1 MKKLPALL
9 TTFVAANSIF
19 AADLSWNGTFNDSK
33 EYNSNIV
40 RIDKDGVWSPNQKP
54 TAADNID
61 ISYDYNSSSGQ
72 KFASVI
78 TGETSITANNM
89 TYNLEN
95 VVFSDQS
102 QWNNFNSL
110 LLLGSNASL
119 DLSGNLEINIQ
130 KSSSFSGGYIWTRIN
145 SYGNS
150 AISVGGDLIVN
161 SDVENNFRFSQEGI
175 QSGQVSGFDVYIGG
189 NLVNKGNT
197 NFIFS
202 NYYSTVDGVVQS
214 GTGML
219 NLAATP
225 IDVTG
230 NAPVDSVKMT
240 FGGIEG
246 TGSILITKQYKSDLT
261 SSREAYNA
269 APVYLTFTNSGTSA
283 FKGALLTTDNNT
295 GKLNIRMAGTENSR
309 QILRITSSSTTS
321 FDEAQSYSI
330 KNVSNDGI
338 GKVTVGSGRIDIGMF
353 NGKSAGDISL
363 NGGKL
368 SAIGLDSE
376 VGTLAANSLVWG
388 AGTLVVDFSENGA
401 DLLQLAGALSILES
415 ATLEISASAAD
426 LLDWGISEGSKYT
439 IITFDPNSGISQDD
453 INSIKISAQSGID
466 AELVAILDESNN
478 ISGIGLQFV
487 QVPEPSTFAAIFA
500 LVAAFAAFRSR
511 KR

>member
-9 TTFVAANSIF
+9 TTLVAANSIF

-33 EYNSNIV
+33 EYNPNVV
-40 RIDKDGVWSPNQKP
+40 RIDKDGVWSPDQKP

-61 ISYDYNSSSGQ
+61 ISYDYNSPSGQ
-72 KFASVI
+72 NFSSVI

-89 TYNLEN
+89 TYNLKN
-95 VVFSDQS
+95 VVFSDKS
-102 QWNNFNSL
+102 QWDNFNAL
-110 LLLGSNASL
+110 LLLGSFANL
-119 DLSGNLEINIQ
+119 NLSGNLEINLQ
-130 KSSSFSGGYIWTRIN
+130 KSPSESGYIWTRIDA
-145 SYGNS
+145 YGNS
-150 AISVGGDLIVN
+150 TVNVGGDFIVNSDITNYFRFAQEGIQGGESFGLNVQIGGDLI
-161 SDVENNFRFSQEGI
+161 
-175 QSGQVSGFDVYIGG
+175 
-189 NLVNKGNT
+189 NKNNT
-197 NFIFS
+197 NFVFS
-202 NYYSTVDGVVQS
+202 NYSSTVKGVVRLGS
-214 GTGML
+214 GII
-219 NLAATP
+219 NLAANVVDIWDP
-225 IDVTG
+225 KCI
-230 NAPVDSVKMT
+230 DSVNLS
-240 FGGIEG
+240 FGGLEG
-246 TGSILITKQYKSDLT
+246 DSSIFITKKFSEDIT
-261 SSREAYNA
+261 TNKETYNA

-295 GKLNIRMAGTENSR
+295 GKLNIRMAGAENSR

-321 FDEAQSYSI
+321 FYEAQSYST

-338 GKVTVGSGRIDIGMF
+338 GKVTVDSGRIDIGMF

-388 AGTLVVDFSENGA
+388 AGALVVDFSENGA

-426 LLDWGISEGSKYT
+426 LLGWGISEGSKYT

>member
-1 MKKLPALL
+1 MKNLPALITAL
-9 TTFVAANSIF
+9 VVANSIF
-19 AADLSWNGTFNDSK
+19 ATDISWNGTFNDSK

-78 TGETSITANNM
+78 TGGTSITANNM
-89 TYNLEN
+89 TYNMKN
-95 VVFSDQS
+95 VVFSDKS
-102 QWNNFNSL
+102 QWDNFNAL
-110 LLLGSNASL
+110 LLLGSFANL
-119 DLSGNLEINIQ
+119 NLSGNLEINLQ
-130 KSSSFSGGYIWTRIN
+130 KSPSESGYIWTRIDA
-145 SYGNS
+145 YGNS
-150 AISVGGDLIVN
+150 TVNVGGDFIVNSDITNYFRFAQEGIQGGETFGLNVQIGGDLI
-161 SDVENNFRFSQEGI
+161 
-175 QSGQVSGFDVYIGG
+175 
-189 NLVNKGNT
+189 NKNNT
-197 NFIFS
+197 NFVFS
-202 NYYSTVDGVVQS
+202 NYSSTVKGVVRLGS
-214 GTGML
+214 GII
-219 NLAATP
+219 NLASNV
-225 IDVTG
+225 IDIWD
-230 NAPVDSVKMT
+230 AKCIDSVNLS
-240 FGGIEG
+240 FGGMEG
-246 TGSILITKQYKSDLT
+246 NSSIFITKKFTQDLT
-261 SSREAYNA
+261 PNKETYNA
-269 APVYLTFTNSGTSA
+269 APVYLTFTNSGTST

-321 FDEAQSYSI
+321 FYEAQSYST

-338 GKVTVGSGRIDIGMF
+338 GTVTVDSGRIDIGMF

-426 LLDWGISEGSKYT
+426 LLGWGISEGSKYT
-439 IITFDPNSGISQDD
+439 ILTFDPNSGISQDD

-466 AELVAILDESNN
+466 AELIAILDESNN

-500 LVAAFAAFRSR
+500 LIATFAASRSR

>member
-1 MKKLPALL
+1 MKNLPALITAL
-9 TTFVAANSIF
+9 VVANSIF
-19 AADLSWNGTFNDSK
+19 ATDISWNGTFNDSK

-40 RIDKDGVWSPNQKP
+40 RIDKSGVWSPDQKP

-61 ISYDYNSSSGQ
+61 ISYDYNSPSGQ

-78 TGETSITANNM
+78 TGGTSITANNM
-89 TYNLEN
+89 TYNMKN
-95 VVFSDQS
+95 VVFSDKS
-102 QWNNFNSL
+102 QWDNFNAL
-110 LLLGSNASL
+110 LLLGSFANL
-119 DLSGNLEINIQ
+119 NLSGNLEINLQ
-130 KSSSFSGGYIWTRIN
+130 KSPSATGYIWTRIDA
-145 SYGNS
+145 YGNS
-150 AISVGGDLIVN
+150 TVNVGGDFIVNSDITNYFRFAQEGIQKNEAFGLNVQIGGDLI
-161 SDVENNFRFSQEGI
+161 
-175 QSGQVSGFDVYIGG
+175 
-189 NLVNKGNT
+189 NKNNT
-197 NFIFS
+197 NFVFS
-202 NYYSTVDGVVQS
+202 NYSSTVKGVVRLGS
-214 GTGML
+214 GII
-219 NLAATP
+219 NLASNV
-225 IDVTG
+225 IDIWD
-230 NAPVDSVKMT
+230 PKCIDSVNLS
-240 FGGIEG
+240 FGGMEG
-246 TGSILITKQYKSDLT
+246 NSSIFITKKFTQDLT
-261 SSREAYNA
+261 PNKETYNA
-269 APVYLTFTNSGTSA
+269 APVYLTFTNSGTST

-321 FDEAQSYSI
+321 FYEAQSYST

-338 GKVTVGSGRIDIGMF
+338 GKVTVDSGRIDIGMF

-426 LLDWGISEGSKYT
+426 LLGWGISEGSKYT
-439 IITFDPNSGISQDD
+439 ILTFDPNSGISQDD

-466 AELVAILDESNN
+466 AELIAILDESNN

-500 LVAAFAAFRSR
+500 LIAAFAAFRSR

>member
-9 TTFVAANSIF
+9 TTLVAANSIF
-19 AADLSWNGTFNDSK
+19 AADLSWNGKFNDSK
-33 EYNSNIV
+33 EYNPNVV
-40 RIDKDGVWSPNQKP
+40 RIDKDGVWSSNQKP
-54 TAADNID
+54 TAADNIG
-61 ISYDYNSSSGQ
+61 ISYDYDSPSGQ

-78 TGETSITANNM
+78 TGGTSITANNM
-89 TYNLEN
+89 TYNMKN
-95 VVFSDQS
+95 VVFSDQN
-102 QWNNFNSL
+102 QWNNFNAL
-110 LLLGSNASL
+110 LLLGSFANL
-119 DLSGNLEINIQ
+119 NLSGNLEINLQ
-130 KSSSFSGGYIWTRIN
+130 KSPSATGYIWTRIDA
-145 SYGNS
+145 YGNS
-150 AISVGGDLIVN
+150 TVNVGGDFIVNSDITNYFRFAQEGIQENEAFGLNVQIGGDLI
-161 SDVENNFRFSQEGI
+161 
-175 QSGQVSGFDVYIGG
+175 
-189 NLVNKGNT
+189 NKNNT
-197 NFIFS
+197 NFVFS
-202 NYYSTVDGVVQS
+202 NYSSTVKGVVRLGS
-214 GTGML
+214 GII
-219 NLAATP
+219 NLAANVVDIWDP
-225 IDVTG
+225 KCI
-230 NAPVDSVKMT
+230 DSVNLS
-240 FGGIEG
+240 FGGLEG
-246 TGSILITKQYKSDLT
+246 DSSIFITKKFSEDIT
-261 SSREAYNA
+261 TNKETYNA

-295 GKLNIRMAGTENSR
+295 GKLNIRMAGAENSR

-321 FDEAQSYSI
+321 FYEAQSYST

-338 GKVTVGSGRIDIGMF
+338 GKVTVDSGRIDIGMF

-426 LLDWGISEGSKYT
+426 LLGWGISEGSKYT

-466 AELVAILDESNN
+466 AELVAILDGSNN

>member
-19 AADLSWNGTFNDSK
+19 ATDISWNGTFNDSK

-61 ISYDYNSSSGQ
+61 ISYDYNSPSGQ

-78 TGETSITANNM
+78 TGGTSITANNM
-89 TYNLEN
+89 TYNMKN
-95 VVFSDQS
+95 VVFSDKS
-102 QWNNFNSL
+102 QWDNFNAL
-110 LLLGSNASL
+110 LLLGSFANL
-119 DLSGNLEINIQ
+119 NLSGNLEINLQ
-130 KSSSFSGGYIWTRIN
+130 KSPSESGYIWTRIDA
-145 SYGNS
+145 YGNS
-150 AISVGGDLIVN
+150 TVNVGGDFIVNSDITNYFRFAQEGIQGGETFGLNVQIGGDLI
-161 SDVENNFRFSQEGI
+161 
-175 QSGQVSGFDVYIGG
+175 
-189 NLVNKGNT
+189 NKNNT
-197 NFIFS
+197 NFVFS
-202 NYYSTVDGVVQS
+202 NYSSTVKGVVRLGS
-214 GTGML
+214 GII
-219 NLAATP
+219 NLASNV
-225 IDVTG
+225 IDIWD
-230 NAPVDSVKMT
+230 AKCIDSVNLS
-240 FGGIEG
+240 FGGMEG
-246 TGSILITKQYKSDLT
+246 NSSIFITKKFTQDLT
-261 SSREAYNA
+261 PNKETYNA
-269 APVYLTFTNSGTSA
+269 APVYLTFTNSGTST

-295 GKLNIRMAGTENSR
+295 GKLNIRMAGAENSR
-309 QILRITSSSTTS
+309 QILRITSSDTTS
-321 FDEAQSYSI
+321 FYEAQSYST

-338 GKVTVGSGRIDIGMF
+338 AKVTVDSGRIDIGMF

-376 VGTLAANSLVWG
+376 VGTLVANSLVWG
-388 AGTLVVDFSENGA
+388 AGALVVDFSENGA

-426 LLDWGISEGSKYT
+426 LLGWGISEGSKYT

-466 AELVAILDESNN
+466 AELVAILDGSNN

-500 LVAAFAAFRSR
+500 LVAAFAAFKSR

>member
-9 TTFVAANSIF
+9 TTLVAANSIF
-19 AADLSWNGTFNDSK
+19 ATDISWNGTFNDSK

-72 KFASVI
+72 NFASVI
-78 TGETSITANNM
+78 TGGTSITANNM
-89 TYNLEN
+89 TYNMKN
-95 VVFSDQS
+95 VVFSDKS
-102 QWNNFNSL
+102 QWDNFNAL
-110 LLLGSNASL
+110 LLLGSFANL
-119 DLSGNLEINIQ
+119 NLSGNLEINLQ
-130 KSSSFSGGYIWTRIN
+130 KSPSESGYIWTRIDA
-145 SYGNS
+145 YGNS
-150 AISVGGDLIVN
+150 TVNVGGDFIVNSDITNYFRFAQEGIQENEAFGLNVQIGGDLI
-161 SDVENNFRFSQEGI
+161 
-175 QSGQVSGFDVYIGG
+175 
-189 NLVNKGNT
+189 NKNNT
-197 NFIFS
+197 NFVFS
-202 NYYSTVDGVVQS
+202 NYSSTVKGVVRLGS
-214 GTGML
+214 GII
-219 NLAATP
+219 NLAANVVDIWDP
-225 IDVTG
+225 KCI
-230 NAPVDSVKMT
+230 DSVNLS
-240 FGGIEG
+240 FGGLEG
-246 TGSILITKQYKSDLT
+246 DSSIFITKKFSEDIT
-261 SSREAYNA
+261 TNKETYNA
-269 APVYLTFTNSGTSA
+269 APVYLTFTNSGTST

-295 GKLNIRMAGTENSR
+295 GKLNIRMAGAENSR

-321 FDEAQSYSI
+321 FDEAQSYST
-330 KNVSNDGI
+330 KDVSNDGI
-338 GKVTVGSGRIDIGMF
+338 GKVTVDSGRIDIGMF

-426 LLDWGISEGSKYT
+426 LLGWGISEGSKYT

-466 AELVAILDESNN
+466 AELIAILDESNN

-500 LVAAFAAFRSR
+500 LVAAFAAFWSR

>member
-9 TTFVAANSIF
+9 TTLVAANSIF
-19 AADLSWNGTFNDSK
+19 ATDISWNGTFNDSK

-72 KFASVI
+72 NFSSVI
-78 TGETSITANNM
+78 TGENSVTANNM
-89 TYNLEN
+89 TYNIKN
-95 VVFSDQS
+95 VIYSDDN
-102 QWNNFNSL
+102 QWDNFNSL
-110 LLLGSNASL
+110 LLLGSNARL

-175 QSGQVSGFDVYIGG
+175 QSGQVSGFDVYIAG

-214 GTGML
+214 GTGIL

-230 NAPVDSVKMT
+230 SAPVDSVKMT

-261 SSREAYNA
+261 SSREAYNV
-269 APVYLTFTNSGTSA
+269 APVDLTFTNSGTST

-321 FDEAQSYSI
+321 FYEAQSYST

-338 GKVTVGSGRIDIGMF
+338 GKVTVDSGRIDIGMF

-426 LLDWGISEGSKYT
+426 LLGWGISEGSKYT
-439 IITFDPNSGISQDD
+439 ILTFDPNSGISQDD

-466 AELVAILDESNN
+466 AELIAILDESNN

-500 LVAAFAAFRSR
+500 LIAAFAAFRSR

>member
-9 TTFVAANSIF
+9 TTLVAANSIF

-33 EYNSNIV
+33 EYNPNVV
-40 RIDKDGVWSPNQKP
+40 RIDKDGVWSPDQKP

-61 ISYDYNSSSGQ
+61 ISYDYNSPSGQ
-72 KFASVI
+72 NFSSVI

-89 TYNLEN
+89 TYNLKN
-95 VVFSDQS
+95 VVFSDKS
-102 QWNNFNSL
+102 QWDNFNAL
-110 LLLGSNASL
+110 LLLGSFANL
-119 DLSGNLEINIQ
+119 NLSGNLEINLQ
-130 KSSSFSGGYIWTRIN
+130 KSPSESGYIWTRIDA
-145 SYGNS
+145 YGNS
-150 AISVGGDLIVN
+150 TVNVGGDFIVNSDITNYFRFAQEGIQGGESFGLNVQIGGDLI
-161 SDVENNFRFSQEGI
+161 
-175 QSGQVSGFDVYIGG
+175 
-189 NLVNKGNT
+189 NKNNT
-197 NFIFS
+197 NFVFS
-202 NYYSTVDGVVQS
+202 NYSSTVKGVVRLGS
-214 GTGML
+214 GII
-219 NLAATP
+219 NLAANVVDIWDP
-225 IDVTG
+225 KCI
-230 NAPVDSVKMT
+230 DSVNLS
-240 FGGIEG
+240 FGGLEG
-246 TGSILITKQYKSDLT
+246 DSSIFITKKFSEDIT
-261 SSREAYNA
+261 TNKETYNA

-295 GKLNIRMAGTENSR
+295 GKLNIRMAGAENSR

-321 FDEAQSYSI
+321 FYEAQSYST

-338 GKVTVGSGRIDIGMF
+338 GKVTVDSGRIDIGMF

-388 AGTLVVDFSENGA
+388 AGALVVDFSENGA

-426 LLDWGISEGSKYT
+426 LLGWGISEGSKYT

-466 AELVAILDESNN
+466 AELVAILDGSNN

>member
-19 AADLSWNGTFNDSK
+19 ATDFSWNGKFNDSK
-33 EYNSNIV
+33 EYNPNVV

-61 ISYDYNSSSGQ
+61 ISYDYNSSSAQ

-78 TGETSITANNM
+78 TGGTSITANNM
-89 TYNLEN
+89 TYNMKN
-95 VVFSDQS
+95 VVFSDKS
-102 QWNNFNSL
+102 QWDNFNAL
-110 LLLGSNASL
+110 LLLGSFANL
-119 DLSGNLEINIQ
+119 NLSGNLEINLQ
-130 KSSSFSGGYIWTRIN
+130 KSPSATGYIWTRIDA
-145 SYGNS
+145 YGNS
-150 AISVGGDLIVN
+150 TVNVGGDFIVNSDITNYFRFAQEGIQGNQAFGLNVQIGGDLI
-161 SDVENNFRFSQEGI
+161 
-175 QSGQVSGFDVYIGG
+175 
-189 NLVNKGNT
+189 NKNNT
-197 NFIFS
+197 NFVFS
-202 NYYSTVDGVVQS
+202 NYSSTVKGVVRLGS
-214 GTGML
+214 GII
-219 NLAATP
+219 NLAANVVDIWDP
-225 IDVTG
+225 KCI
-230 NAPVDSVKMT
+230 DSVNLS
-240 FGGIEG
+240 FGGLEG
-246 TGSILITKQYKSDLT
+246 DSSIFITKKFSEDIT
-261 SSREAYNA
+261 TNKETYNA

-295 GKLNIRMAGTENSR
+295 GKLNIRMAGEENSR

-321 FDEAQSYSI
+321 FYEAQSYST

-338 GKVTVGSGRIDIGMF
+338 AKVTVDSGRIDIGMF

-388 AGTLVVDFSENGA
+388 AGALVVDFSENGA

-426 LLDWGISEGSKYT
+426 LLGWGISEGSKYT

-466 AELVAILDESNN
+466 AELVAILDGSNN

>member
-9 TTFVAANSIF
+9 TTLVAANSIF
-19 AADLSWNGTFNDSK
+19 AADLSWNGKFNDSK
-33 EYNSNIV
+33 EYNPNVV

-61 ISYDYNSSSGQ
+61 ISYDYNSPSGQ

-78 TGETSITANNM
+78 TGGTSITANNM
-89 TYNLEN
+89 TYNMKN
-95 VVFSDQS
+95 VVFSDKS
-102 QWNNFNSL
+102 QWDNFNAL
-110 LLLGSNASL
+110 LLLGSFANL
-119 DLSGNLEINIQ
+119 NLSGNLEINLQ
-130 KSSSFSGGYIWTRIN
+130 KSPSESGYIWTRIDA
-145 SYGNS
+145 YGNS
-150 AISVGGDLIVN
+150 TVNVGGDFIVNSDITNYFRFAQEGIQEGETFGLNVQIGGDLI
-161 SDVENNFRFSQEGI
+161 
-175 QSGQVSGFDVYIGG
+175 
-189 NLVNKGNT
+189 NKNNT
-197 NFIFS
+197 NFVFS
-202 NYYSTVDGVVQS
+202 NYSSTVKGVVRLGS
-214 GTGML
+214 GII
-219 NLAATP
+219 NLASNV
-225 IDVTG
+225 IDIWD
-230 NAPVDSVKMT
+230 AKCIDSVNLS
-240 FGGIEG
+240 FGGMEG
-246 TGSILITKQYKSDLT
+246 NSSIFITKKFTQDLT
-261 SSREAYNA
+261 PNKETYNA
-269 APVYLTFTNSGTSA
+269 APVYLTFTNSGTST

-295 GKLNIRMAGTENSR
+295 GKLNIRMAGAENSR
-309 QILRITSSSTTS
+309 QILRITSSDTTS
-321 FDEAQSYSI
+321 FYEAQSYST

-338 GKVTVGSGRIDIGMF
+338 AKVTVDSGRIDIGMF

-388 AGTLVVDFSENGA
+388 AGALVVDFSENGA

-426 LLDWGISEGSKYT
+426 LLGWGISEGSKYT
-439 IITFDPNSGISQDD
+439 ILTFDPNSGISQDD

-466 AELVAILDESNN
+466 AELVAILDGSNN

-500 LVAAFAAFRSR
+500 LVAAFAAFKSR

>member
-19 AADLSWNGTFNDSK
+19 ATDISWNGTFNDSK

-61 ISYDYNSSSGQ
+61 ISYDYNSSSAQ

-89 TYNLEN
+89 TYNLKN
-95 VVFSDQS
+95 VVFSDKS
-102 QWNNFNSL
+102 QWDNFNAL
-110 LLLGSNASL
+110 LLLGSFANL
-119 DLSGNLEINIQ
+119 NLSGNLEINLQ
-130 KSSSFSGGYIWTRIN
+130 KSPSATGYIWTRIDA
-145 SYGNS
+145 YGNS
-150 AISVGGDLIVN
+150 TVNVGGDFIVNSDITNYFRFAQEGIQGNQAFGLNVQIGGDLI
-161 SDVENNFRFSQEGI
+161 
-175 QSGQVSGFDVYIGG
+175 
-189 NLVNKGNT
+189 NKNNT
-197 NFIFS
+197 NFVFS
-202 NYYSTVDGVVQS
+202 NYSSTVKGVVRLGS
-214 GTGML
+214 GII
-219 NLAATP
+219 NLAANVVDIWDP
-225 IDVTG
+225 KCI
-230 NAPVDSVKMT
+230 DSVNLS
-240 FGGIEG
+240 FGGLEG
-246 TGSILITKQYKSDLT
+246 DSSIFITKKFSEDIT
-261 SSREAYNA
+261 TNKETYNA

-295 GKLNIRMAGTENSR
+295 GKLNIRMAGEENSR

-321 FDEAQSYSI
+321 FYEAQSYST

-338 GKVTVGSGRIDIGMF
+338 AKVTVDSGRIDIGMF

-388 AGTLVVDFSENGA
+388 AGALVVDFSENGA
-401 DLLQLAGALSILES
+401 DLLQLAGTLSILES

-426 LLDWGISEGSKYT
+426 LLGWGISEGSKYT

-453 INSIKISAQSGID
+453 INLIKISAQSGID
-466 AELVAILDESNN
+466 AELVAILDGSNN

>member
-9 TTFVAANSIF
+9 TALAAANSIF
-19 AADLSWNGTFNDSK
+19 ATDISWNGTFNDSK

-40 RIDKDGVWSPNQKP
+40 RIDKTGVWSPDQTP

-61 ISYDYNSSSGQ
+61 ISYDYNSPSGQ
-72 KFASVI
+72 NFSSVI
-78 TGETSITANNM
+78 TGNTSITANNM
-89 TYNLEN
+89 TYNFKN
-95 VVFSDQS
+95 VVYSDQN
-102 QWNNFNSL
+102 QRNNFNSL
-110 LLLGSNASL
+110 LLLGSNARL

-130 KSSSFSGGYIWTRIN
+130 KSQSFSGYIWTRIN
-145 SYGNS
+145 SYANS
-150 AISVGGDLIVN
+150 AISIGGDLIVN

-175 QSGQVSGFDVYIGG
+175 YGDQVSGFDVYIGG

-230 NAPVDSVKMT
+230 TAPVGSVKMT

-246 TGSILITKQYKSDLT
+246 TGPILITKQFKTAHT
-261 SSREAYNA
+261 SSKEAYDA
-269 APVYLTFTNSGTSA
+269 APVDLTFTNSGTSA
-283 FKGALLTTDNNT
+283 FKGALLTTDNNA

-321 FDEAQSYSI
+321 FYEAQSYST

-338 GKVTVGSGRIDIGMF
+338 GKVTVESGRIDIGMF

-388 AGTLVVDFSENGA
+388 AGALVVDFSENGA

-426 LLDWGISEGSKYT
+426 LLGWGISEGSKYT
-439 IITFDPNSGISQDD
+439 ILTFDPNSGISQDD
-453 INSIKISAQSGID
+453 INSIKVSAQSGID
-466 AELVAILDESNN
+466 AELIAILDESNN

-500 LVAAFAAFRSR
+500 LIAAFAAFKSR

>member
-9 TTFVAANSIF
+9 TALVAANSIF
-19 AADLSWNGTFNDSK
+19 ATDISWNGKFNDSK

-40 RIDKDGVWSPNQKP
+40 RIDKAGVWSPDQTP

-61 ISYDYNSSSGQ
+61 ISYDYNSPPGQ
-72 KFASVI
+72 NFSSVI
-78 TGETSITANNM
+78 TGNTSITANNM
-89 TYNLEN
+89 TYNFKN
-95 VVFSDQS
+95 VVYSDQN

-110 LLLGSNASL
+110 LLLGSNARL

-130 KSSSFSGGYIWTRIN
+130 KSQSFSGYIWTRIN
-145 SYGNS
+145 SYANS
-150 AISVGGDLIVN
+150 AISIGGDLIVN

-175 QSGQVSGFDVYIGG
+175 YGDQVSGFDVYIGG

-230 NAPVDSVKMT
+230 TAPVDSVKMT
-240 FGGIEG
+240 FGGMEG
-246 TGSILITKQYKSDLT
+246 NSSIFITKKFTENLT
-261 SSREAYNA
+261 PNKETYNA
-269 APVYLTFTNSGTSA
+269 APVDLTFTNSGTSA
-283 FKGALLTTDNNT
+283 FKGALLTTDNNA

-309 QILRITSSSTTS
+309 QILRITSSTATS
-321 FDEAQSYSI
+321 FYEAQAYST

-338 GKVTVGSGRIDIGMF
+338 GKVTVESGRIDIGMF

-388 AGTLVVDFSENGA
+388 AGALVVDFSENGA

-426 LLDWGISEGSKYT
+426 LLGWGISEGSKYT
-439 IITFDPNSGISQDD
+439 ILTFDPNSGISQDD
-453 INSIKISAQSGID
+453 INSIKVSAQSDID
-466 AELVAILDESNN
+466 AKLIAILDESNN

-500 LVAAFAAFRSR
+500 LIAAFAAFKSR

>member
-1 MKKLPALL
+1 MKNLPALITAL
-9 TTFVAANSIF
+9 VVANSIF
-19 AADLSWNGTFNDSK
+19 ATDISWNGTFNDSK

-61 ISYDYNSSSGQ
+61 ISYDYNSPSGQ

-89 TYNLEN
+89 TYNLKN
-95 VVFSDQS
+95 VVFSDQN
-102 QWNNFNSL
+102 QWNNFNAL
-110 LLLGSNASL
+110 LLLGSFANL
-119 DLSGNLEINIQ
+119 NLSGNLEINLQ
-130 KSSSFSGGYIWTRIN
+130 KSPSATGYIWTRIDA
-145 SYGNS
+145 YGNS
-150 AISVGGDLIVN
+150 TVNVGGDFIVNSDITNYFRFAQEGIQKNEAFGLNVQIGGDLI
-161 SDVENNFRFSQEGI
+161 
-175 QSGQVSGFDVYIGG
+175 
-189 NLVNKGNT
+189 NKNNT
-197 NFIFS
+197 NFVFS
-202 NYYSTVDGVVQS
+202 NYSSTVKGVVRLGS
-214 GTGML
+214 GII
-219 NLAATP
+219 NLASNV
-225 IDVTG
+225 IDIWD
-230 NAPVDSVKMT
+230 PKCIDSVNLS
-240 FGGIEG
+240 FGGMEG
-246 TGSILITKQYKSDLT
+246 NSSIFITKKFTQDLT
-261 SSREAYNA
+261 PNKETYNA

-295 GKLNIRMAGTENSR
+295 GKLNIRMAGAENSR

-321 FDEAQSYSI
+321 FYEAQSYST

-338 GKVTVGSGRIDIGMF
+338 AKVTVDSGRIDIGMF

-426 LLDWGISEGSKYT
+426 LLGWGISEGSKYT

-466 AELVAILDESNN
+466 AELIAILDESNN

-500 LVAAFAAFRSR
+500 LIAAFAAFRSR

>member
-19 AADLSWNGTFNDSK
+19 ATDFSWNGEFNDSK

-40 RIDKDGVWSPNQKP
+40 RIDKDGVWSPDQTP

-72 KFASVI
+72 NFSSVI

-89 TYNLEN
+89 TYNMKN
-95 VVFSDQS
+95 VVFSDKR
-102 QWNNFNSL
+102 QWDNFNAL
-110 LLLGSNASL
+110 LLLGSFANL
-119 DLSGNLEINIQ
+119 NLSGNLEINLQ
-130 KSSSFSGGYIWTRIN
+130 KSPSATGYIWTRIDA
-145 SYGNS
+145 YGNS
-150 AISVGGDLIVN
+150 TVNVGGDFIVNSDITNYFRFAQEGIQGNQAFGLNVQIGGDLI
-161 SDVENNFRFSQEGI
+161 
-175 QSGQVSGFDVYIGG
+175 
-189 NLVNKGNT
+189 NKNNT
-197 NFIFS
+197 NFVFS
-202 NYYSTVDGVVQS
+202 NYSSTVKGVVRLGS
-214 GTGML
+214 GII
-219 NLAATP
+219 NLAANVVDIWDP
-225 IDVTG
+225 KCI
-230 NAPVDSVKMT
+230 DSVNLS
-240 FGGIEG
+240 FGGLEG
-246 TGSILITKQYKSDLT
+246 DSSIFITKKFSEDIT
-261 SSREAYNA
+261 TNKETYNA

-295 GKLNIRMAGTENSR
+295 GKLNIRMAGAENSR
-309 QILRITSSSTTS
+309 QILRITNSSTTS
-321 FDEAQSYSI
+321 FYEAQSSST

-338 GKVTVGSGRIDIGMF
+338 GKVTVDSGRIDIGMF
-353 NGKSAGDISL
+353 NDKSAGDIYL

-426 LLDWGISEGSKYT
+426 LLGWGISEGSKYT

-500 LVAAFAAFRSR
+500 LVAAFAAFMSR

>member
-19 AADLSWNGTFNDSK
+19 AADLSWNGKFNDAK

-40 RIDKDGVWSPNQKP
+40 RIDKPGVWSSNQKP

-61 ISYDYNSSSGQ
+61 IFYDYNSSSGQ
-72 KFASVI
+72 NFSSVI
-78 TGETSITANNM
+78 TGEPSITANNM
-89 TYNLEN
+89 TYNLKN

-110 LLLGSNASL
+110 LLLGSNARL

-130 KSSSFSGGYIWTRIN
+130 KSSSFPGGYIWTRIN

-295 GKLNIRMAGTENSR
+295 GKLNIRMAGAENSR

-321 FDEAQSYSI
+321 FNEAQSYST

-338 GKVTVGSGRIDIGMF
+338 GKVTVDSGRIDIGMF

-426 LLDWGISEGSKYT
+426 LLGWGISEGSKYT

-453 INSIKISAQSGID
+453 INLIKISAQSGID
-466 AELVAILDESNN
+466 AELVAILDGSNN

>member
-9 TTFVAANSIF
+9 TTLVAANSIF
-19 AADLSWNGTFNDSK
+19 ATDLSWNGKFNDSK

-40 RIDKDGVWSPNQKP
+40 RIDKPGVWSPDQTP

-72 KFASVI
+72 NFSSVI

-175 QSGQVSGFDVYIGG
+175 QSGQVSGFNVYIGG

-295 GKLNIRMAGTENSR
+295 GKLNIRMAGAENSR

-321 FDEAQSYSI
+321 FYEAQSYST

-338 GKVTVGSGRIDIGMF
+338 AKVTVDSGRIDIGMF
-353 NGKSAGDISL
+353 NDKSAGDISL

-426 LLDWGISEGSKYT
+426 LLGWGISEGSKYT

-466 AELVAILDESNN
+466 AELVAILDGSNN

>member
-9 TTFVAANSIF
+9 TTLVAANSIF
-19 AADLSWNGTFNDSK
+19 ATDISWNGTFNDSK

-40 RIDKDGVWSPNQKP
+40 RIDKSGVWSPDQTP

-61 ISYDYNSSSGQ
+61 ISYDYNSPSGQ

-78 TGETSITANNM
+78 TGGTSITANNM
-89 TYNLEN
+89 TYNMKN
-95 VVFSDQS
+95 VVFSDKS
-102 QWNNFNSL
+102 QWDNFNAL
-110 LLLGSNASL
+110 LLLGSFANL
-119 DLSGNLEINIQ
+119 NLSGNLEINLQ
-130 KSSSFSGGYIWTRIN
+130 KSPSATGYIWTRIDA
-145 SYGNS
+145 YGNS
-150 AISVGGDLIVN
+150 TVNVGGDFIVNSDITNYFRFAQEGIQKNEAFGLNVQIGGDLI
-161 SDVENNFRFSQEGI
+161 
-175 QSGQVSGFDVYIGG
+175 
-189 NLVNKGNT
+189 NKNNT
-197 NFIFS
+197 NFVFS
-202 NYYSTVDGVVQS
+202 NYSSTVKGVVRLGS
-214 GTGML
+214 GII
-219 NLAATP
+219 NLASNV
-225 IDVTG
+225 IDIWD
-230 NAPVDSVKMT
+230 PKCIDSVNLS
-240 FGGIEG
+240 FGGMEG
-246 TGSILITKQYKSDLT
+246 NSSIFITKKFTQDLT
-261 SSREAYNA
+261 PNKETYNA
-269 APVYLTFTNSGTSA
+269 APVYLTFTNSGTST

-321 FDEAQSYSI
+321 FYEAQSYST

-338 GKVTVGSGRIDIGMF
+338 GKVTVDSGRIDIGMF

-388 AGTLVVDFSENGA
+388 AGALVVDFSENGA

-426 LLDWGISEGSKYT
+426 LLGWGISEGSKYT
-439 IITFDPNSGISQDD
+439 ILTFDPNSGISQDD

-466 AELVAILDESNN
+466 AELIAILDESNN

-500 LVAAFAAFRSR
+500 LIAAFAAFRSR

>member
-9 TTFVAANSIF
+9 TTLVAANSIF
-19 AADLSWNGTFNDSK
+19 ATDISWNGTFNDSK

-40 RIDKDGVWSPNQKP
+40 RIDKPGVWSPDQTP

-61 ISYDYNSSSGQ
+61 ISYDYDSPSGQ

-78 TGETSITANNM
+78 TGGTSITANNM
-89 TYNLEN
+89 TYNMKN
-95 VVFSDQS
+95 VVFSDKS
-102 QWNNFNSL
+102 QWDNFNAL
-110 LLLGSNASL
+110 LLLGSFANL
-119 DLSGNLEINIQ
+119 NLSGNLEINLQ
-130 KSSSFSGGYIWTRIN
+130 KSPSESGYIWTRIDA
-145 SYGNS
+145 YGNS
-150 AISVGGDLIVN
+150 TVNVGGDFIVNSDITNYFRFAQEGIQEVETFGLNVQIGGDLI
-161 SDVENNFRFSQEGI
+161 
-175 QSGQVSGFDVYIGG
+175 
-189 NLVNKGNT
+189 NKNNT
-197 NFIFS
+197 NFVFS
-202 NYYSTVDGVVQS
+202 NYSSTVKGVVRLGS
-214 GTGML
+214 GII
-219 NLAATP
+219 NLASNV
-225 IDVTG
+225 IDIWD
-230 NAPVDSVKMT
+230 AKCIDSVNLS
-240 FGGIEG
+240 FGGMEG
-246 TGSILITKQYKSDLT
+246 NSSIFITKKFTQDLT
-261 SSREAYNA
+261 PNKETYNA

-295 GKLNIRMAGTENSR
+295 SKLNIRMAGTENSR

-321 FDEAQSYSI
+321 FYEAQSYST
-330 KNVSNDGI
+330 KDVSNDGI
-338 GKVTVGSGRIDIGMF
+338 GKVTVDSGRIDIGMF
-353 NGKSAGDISL
+353 NGKSAGNISL

-426 LLDWGISEGSKYT
+426 LLGWGISEGSKYT

-453 INSIKISAQSGID
+453 INLIKISAQSGID
-466 AELVAILDESNN
+466 AELVAILDGSNN

-500 LVAAFAAFRSR
+500 LVAAFAAFKSK

>member
-19 AADLSWNGTFNDSK
+19 ATDISWNGTFNDSK

-61 ISYDYNSSSGQ
+61 ISYDYNSSSAQ

-110 LLLGSNASL
+110 LLLGSNARL

-202 NYYSTVDGVVQS
+202 NYYSTVAGVVQS

-246 TGSILITKQYKSDLT
+246 TGSILITKQYKSELT

-295 GKLNIRMAGTENSR
+295 GKLNIRMEGAENSR

-321 FDEAQSYSI
+321 FYEAQSYST

-338 GKVTVGSGRIDIGMF
+338 GKVTVDSGRIDIGMF

-426 LLDWGISEGSKYT
+426 LLGWGISEGSKYT

-466 AELVAILDESNN
+466 AELVAILDGSNN

>member
-1 MKKLPALL
+1 MKNLPALL
-9 TTFVAANSIF
+9 TTLVAANSIF

-61 ISYDYNSSSGQ
+61 ISYDYNSPSGQ

-78 TGETSITANNM
+78 TGGTSITANNM
-89 TYNLEN
+89 TYNMKN
-95 VVFSDQS
+95 VVFSDKS
-102 QWNNFNSL
+102 QWDNFNAL
-110 LLLGSNASL
+110 LLLGSFANL
-119 DLSGNLEINIQ
+119 NLSGNLEINLQ
-130 KSSSFSGGYIWTRIN
+130 KSPSESGYIWTRIDA
-145 SYGNS
+145 YGNS
-150 AISVGGDLIVN
+150 TVNVGGDFIVNSDITNYFRFAQEGIQKNEAFGLNVQIGGDLI
-161 SDVENNFRFSQEGI
+161 
-175 QSGQVSGFDVYIGG
+175 
-189 NLVNKGNT
+189 NKNNT
-197 NFIFS
+197 NFVFS
-202 NYYSTVDGVVQS
+202 NYSSTVKGVVRLGS
-214 GTGML
+214 GII
-219 NLAATP
+219 NLASNV
-225 IDVTG
+225 IDIWD
-230 NAPVDSVKMT
+230 AKCIDSVNLS
-240 FGGIEG
+240 FGGMEG
-246 TGSILITKQYKSDLT
+246 NSSIFITKKFTQDLT
-261 SSREAYNA
+261 PNKETYNA
-269 APVYLTFTNSGTSA
+269 APVYLTFTNSGTST

-321 FDEAQSYSI
+321 FYEAQSYST

-338 GKVTVGSGRIDIGMF
+338 GTVTVDSGRIDIGMF

-426 LLDWGISEGSKYT
+426 LLGWGISEGSKYT
-439 IITFDPNSGISQDD
+439 ILTFDPNSGISQDD

-466 AELVAILDESNN
+466 AELIAILDESNN

-500 LVAAFAAFRSR
+500 LIAAFAAFRSR

>member
-1 MKKLPALL
+1 M
-9 TTFVAANSIF
+9 
-19 AADLSWNGTFNDSK
+19 
-33 EYNSNIV
+33 
-40 RIDKDGVWSPNQKP
+40 
-54 TAADNID
+54 
-61 ISYDYNSSSGQ
+61 
-72 KFASVI
+72 
-78 TGETSITANNM
+78 
-89 TYNLEN
+89 
-95 VVFSDQS
+95 
-102 QWNNFNSL
+102 
-110 LLLGSNASL
+110 
-119 DLSGNLEINIQ
+119 
-130 KSSSFSGGYIWTRIN
+130 
-145 SYGNS
+145 
-150 AISVGGDLIVN
+150 
-161 SDVENNFRFSQEGI
+161 
-175 QSGQVSGFDVYIGG
+175 
-189 NLVNKGNT
+189 NKGNT

-202 NYYSTVDGVVQS
+202 NYYSTVAGVVQS

-269 APVYLTFTNSGTSA
+269 APVYLTFTNSGTST

-295 GKLNIRMAGTENSR
+295 GKLNIRMAGAENSR

-321 FDEAQSYSI
+321 FDEAQSYST

-426 LLDWGISEGSKYT
+426 LLGWGISEGSKYT

-453 INSIKISAQSGID
+453 INLIKISAQSGID
-466 AELVAILDESNN
+466 AELVAILDGSNN

>member
-9 TTFVAANSIF
+9 TAFVAANSIF
-19 AADLSWNGTFNDSK
+19 AADLSWNGKFNDAK

-54 TAADNID
+54 TAADDID
-61 ISYDYNSSSGQ
+61 IFYDYNSSSGQ
-72 KFASVI
+72 NFSSVI

-89 TYNLEN
+89 TYNLKN
-95 VVFSDQS
+95 VVYSDYR
-102 QWNNFNSL
+102 QWDNFNAL
-110 LLLGSNASL
+110 LLLGSFANL
-119 DLSGNLEINIQ
+119 NLSGNLEINLQ
-130 KSSSFSGGYIWTRIN
+130 KSPSATGYIWTRIDA
-145 SYGNS
+145 YGNS
-150 AISVGGDLIVN
+150 TVNVGGDFIVNSDITNYFRFAQEGIQGNQAFGLNVQIGGDLI
-161 SDVENNFRFSQEGI
+161 
-175 QSGQVSGFDVYIGG
+175 
-189 NLVNKGNT
+189 NKNNT
-197 NFIFS
+197 NFVFS
-202 NYYSTVDGVVQS
+202 NYSSTVKGVVRLGS
-214 GTGML
+214 GII
-219 NLAATP
+219 NLAANVVDIWDP
-225 IDVTG
+225 KCI
-230 NAPVDSVKMT
+230 DSVNLS
-240 FGGIEG
+240 FGGLEG
-246 TGSILITKQYKSDLT
+246 DSSIFITKKFSEDIT
-261 SSREAYNA
+261 TNKETYNA

-295 GKLNIRMAGTENSR
+295 GKLNIRMAGAENSR

-321 FDEAQSYSI
+321 FDEAQSYST
-330 KNVSNDGI
+330 KDVSNDGI
-338 GKVTVGSGRIDIGMF
+338 GKVTVDSGRIDIGMF

-388 AGTLVVDFSENGA
+388 AGTLVVDFSENDA
-401 DLLQLAGALSILES
+401 DLLQLAGTLSILES

-426 LLDWGISEGSKYT
+426 LLGWGISEGSKYT

-453 INSIKISAQSGID
+453 INLIKISAQSGID
-466 AELVAILDESNN
+466 AELVAILDGSNN

>member
-9 TTFVAANSIF
+9 TTLVAANSIF
-19 AADLSWNGTFNDSK
+19 ATDLSWNGKFNDSK

-61 ISYDYNSSSGQ
+61 IPYDYNSSSAQ

-89 TYNLEN
+89 TYNLKN

-102 QWNNFNSL
+102 QWDNFNSL
-110 LLLGSNASL
+110 LLLGSNARL

-175 QSGQVSGFDVYIGG
+175 QSGQVSGFNVYIGG

-202 NYYSTVDGVVQS
+202 NYYSTVGGVVQS

-295 GKLNIRMAGTENSR
+295 SKLNIRMAGAENSR

-321 FDEAQSYSI
+321 FYEAQSYST

-338 GKVTVGSGRIDIGMF
+338 GKVTVDSGRIDIGMF

-401 DLLQLAGALSILES
+401 DLLQLAGALSIRES

-426 LLDWGISEGSKYT
+426 LLGWGISEGSKYT

-478 ISGIGLQFV
+478 ISGIRLQFV

>member
-19 AADLSWNGTFNDSK
+19 AADLSWNGKFNDSK

-61 ISYDYNSSSGQ
+61 ISYDYDSPSGQ

-89 TYNLEN
+89 TYNIKN
-95 VVFSDQS
+95 VVFSDLR
-102 QWNNFNSL
+102 QWDNFNAL
-110 LLLGSNASL
+110 LLLGSFANL
-119 DLSGNLEINIQ
+119 NLSGNLEINLQ
-130 KSSSFSGGYIWTRIN
+130 KSPSATGYIWTRIDA
-145 SYGNS
+145 YGNS
-150 AISVGGDLIVN
+150 TVNVGGDFIVNSDITNYFRFAQEGIQGNQAFGLNVQIGGDLI
-161 SDVENNFRFSQEGI
+161 
-175 QSGQVSGFDVYIGG
+175 
-189 NLVNKGNT
+189 NKNNT
-197 NFIFS
+197 NFVFS
-202 NYYSTVDGVVQS
+202 NYSSTVKGVVRLGS
-214 GTGML
+214 GII
-219 NLAATP
+219 NLAANVVDIWDP
-225 IDVTG
+225 KCI
-230 NAPVDSVKMT
+230 DSVNLS
-240 FGGIEG
+240 FGGLEG
-246 TGSILITKQYKSDLT
+246 DSSIFITKKFSEDIT
-261 SSREAYNA
+261 TNKETYNA

-295 GKLNIRMAGTENSR
+295 GKLNIRMAGAENSR
-309 QILRITSSSTTS
+309 QILRITNSSTTS
-321 FDEAQSYSI
+321 FYEAQSYST

-338 GKVTVGSGRIDIGMF
+338 CKVTVDSGRIDIGMF

-426 LLDWGISEGSKYT
+426 LLGWGISEGSKYT

-466 AELVAILDESNN
+466 AELVAILDGSNN

-500 LVAAFAAFRSR
+500 LVAAFAAFKSK

>member
-19 AADLSWNGTFNDSK
+19 AADFSWNGKFNDSK
-33 EYNSNIV
+33 EYNPNVV
-40 RIDKDGVWSPNQKP
+40 RIDKDGVWSPDQKP

-61 ISYDYNSSSGQ
+61 ISYDYNSPSGQ
-72 KFASVI
+72 NFSSVI

-89 TYNLEN
+89 TYNLKN
-95 VVFSDQS
+95 VVFSDKS
-102 QWNNFNSL
+102 QWDNFNAL
-110 LLLGSNASL
+110 LLLGSFANL
-119 DLSGNLEINIQ
+119 NLSGNLEINLQ
-130 KSSSFSGGYIWTRIN
+130 KSPSESGYIWTRIDA
-145 SYGNS
+145 YGNS
-150 AISVGGDLIVN
+150 TVNVGGDFIVNSDITNYFRFAQEGIQGGESFGLNVQIGGDLI
-161 SDVENNFRFSQEGI
+161 
-175 QSGQVSGFDVYIGG
+175 
-189 NLVNKGNT
+189 NKNNT
-197 NFIFS
+197 NFVFS
-202 NYYSTVDGVVQS
+202 NYSSTVKGVVRLGS
-214 GTGML
+214 GII
-219 NLAATP
+219 NLAANVVDIWDP
-225 IDVTG
+225 KCI
-230 NAPVDSVKMT
+230 DSVNLS
-240 FGGIEG
+240 FGGLEG
-246 TGSILITKQYKSDLT
+246 DSSIFITKKFSEDIT
-261 SSREAYNA
+261 TNKETYNA

-295 GKLNIRMAGTENSR
+295 GKLNIRMAGAENSR

-321 FDEAQSYSI
+321 FYEAQSYST

-338 GKVTVGSGRIDIGMF
+338 GKVTVDSGRIDIGMF

-388 AGTLVVDFSENGA
+388 AGALVVDFSENGA

-426 LLDWGISEGSKYT
+426 LLGWGISEGSKYT

-466 AELVAILDESNN
+466 AELVAILDGSNN

>member
-9 TTFVAANSIF
+9 TTLVAANSIF
-19 AADLSWNGTFNDSK
+19 AADLSWNGKFNDSK
-33 EYNSNIV
+33 EYNPNVV

-72 KFASVI
+72 NFSSVI
-78 TGETSITANNM
+78 TGENSVTANNM
-89 TYNLEN
+89 TYNIKN
-95 VVFSDQS
+95 VIYSDDS
-102 QWNNFNSL
+102 QWDNFNSL
-110 LLLGSNASL
+110 LLLGSNVRL

-295 GKLNIRMAGTENSR
+295 GKLNIRMAGAENSR
-309 QILRITSSSTTS
+309 QILRITNSSTTS
-321 FDEAQSYSI
+321 FYEAQSYST

-338 GKVTVGSGRIDIGMF
+338 GKVTVDSGRIDIGMF
-353 NGKSAGDISL
+353 NGKSAGNISL

-401 DLLQLAGALSILES
+401 DLLQLAGALSIRES

-426 LLDWGISEGSKYT
+426 LLGWGISEGSKYT

-466 AELVAILDESNN
+466 AELVAILDGSNN

>member
-9 TTFVAANSIF
+9 TTLIAANSIF
-19 AADLSWNGTFNDSK
+19 ATDISWNGTFNDSK

-40 RIDKDGVWSPNQKP
+40 RIDKPGVWSPDQTP

-61 ISYDYNSSSGQ
+61 ISYDYDSPSGQ

-78 TGETSITANNM
+78 TGGTSITANNM
-89 TYNLEN
+89 TYNMKN
-95 VVFSDQS
+95 VVFSDKS
-102 QWNNFNSL
+102 QWDNFNAL
-110 LLLGSNASL
+110 LLLGSFANL
-119 DLSGNLEINIQ
+119 NLSGNLEINLQ
-130 KSSSFSGGYIWTRIN
+130 KSPSATGYIWTRIDA
-145 SYGNS
+145 YGNS
-150 AISVGGDLIVN
+150 TVNVGGDFIVNSDITNYFRFAQEGIQGGETFGLNVQIGGDLI
-161 SDVENNFRFSQEGI
+161 
-175 QSGQVSGFDVYIGG
+175 
-189 NLVNKGNT
+189 NKNNT
-197 NFIFS
+197 NFVFS
-202 NYYSTVDGVVQS
+202 NYSSTVKGVVRLGS
-214 GTGML
+214 GII
-219 NLAATP
+219 NLASNV
-225 IDVTG
+225 IDIWD
-230 NAPVDSVKMT
+230 AKCIDSVNLS
-240 FGGIEG
+240 FGGMEG
-246 TGSILITKQYKSDLT
+246 DSSIFITKKFSEDIT
-261 SSREAYNA
+261 TNKETYNA

-295 GKLNIRMAGTENSR
+295 GKLNIRMAGAENSR
-309 QILRITSSSTTS
+309 QILRITSSDTTS
-321 FDEAQSYSI
+321 FYEAQSYST

-338 GKVTVGSGRIDIGMF
+338 AKVTVDSGRIDIGMF

-426 LLDWGISEGSKYT
+426 LLGWGISEGSKYT

>member
-9 TTFVAANSIF
+9 TTLVAANSIF
-19 AADLSWNGTFNDSK
+19 AADLSWNGKFNDSK
-33 EYNSNIV
+33 EYNPNVV

-61 ISYDYNSSSGQ
+61 ISYDYNSSSAQ

-295 GKLNIRMAGTENSR
+295 GKLNIRMAGAENSR

-321 FDEAQSYSI
+321 FYEAQSYST

-338 GKVTVGSGRIDIGMF
+338 AKVTVDSGRIDIGMF

-426 LLDWGISEGSKYT
+426 LLGWGISEGSKYT

>member
-19 AADLSWNGTFNDSK
+19 ATDISWNGTFNDSK

-61 ISYDYNSSSGQ
+61 ISYDYNSSSAQ

-89 TYNLEN
+89 TYNLKN

-110 LLLGSNASL
+110 LLLGSNARL

-202 NYYSTVDGVVQS
+202 NYYSTVAGVVQS

-246 TGSILITKQYKSDLT
+246 TGSILITKQYKSELT

-295 GKLNIRMAGTENSR
+295 GKLNIRMEGAENSR

-321 FDEAQSYSI
+321 FYEAQSYST

-388 AGTLVVDFSENGA
+388 A
-401 DLLQLAGALSILES
+401 LSILES

-426 LLDWGISEGSKYT
+426 LLGWGISEGSKYT

-453 INSIKISAQSGID
+453 INLIKISAQSGID
-466 AELVAILDESNN
+466 AELVAILDGSNN

>member
-1 MKKLPALL
+1 M
-9 TTFVAANSIF
+9 
-19 AADLSWNGTFNDSK
+19 
-33 EYNSNIV
+33 
-40 RIDKDGVWSPNQKP
+40 
-54 TAADNID
+54 
-61 ISYDYNSSSGQ
+61 
-72 KFASVI
+72 
-78 TGETSITANNM
+78 
-89 TYNLEN
+89 
-95 VVFSDQS
+95 
-102 QWNNFNSL
+102 
-110 LLLGSNASL
+110 LLGSNARL
-119 DLSGNLEINIQ
+119 DLLGNLEINIQ

-150 AISVGGDLIVN
+150 AIRVGGDLIVN

-202 NYYSTVDGVVQS
+202 NYYSTVAGVVQS

-230 NAPVDSVKMT
+230 SAPVDSVKMT

-246 TGSILITKQYKSDLT
+246 TGSILITKQYKSELT

-269 APVYLTFTNSGTSA
+269 APVDLTFTNSGTSA

-295 GKLNIRMAGTENSR
+295 GKLNIRMEGAENSR
-309 QILRITSSSTTS
+309 QILRITSSDTTS
-321 FDEAQSYSI
+321 FHEAQSYSI

-338 GKVTVGSGRIDIGMF
+338 AKVTVDSGRIDIGMF

-376 VGTLAANSLVWG
+376 VGTLAANSLDWG

-401 DLLQLAGALSILES
+401 DRLQLAGELSILES

-426 LLDWGISEGSKYT
+426 LLGWGISEGSEYT
-439 IITFDPNSGISQDD
+439 IITFAPNSGISQDD

-466 AELVAILDESNN
+466 AELVTILDESNN

>member
-40 RIDKDGVWSPNQKP
+40 RIDKDGVWSPDQKP

-72 KFASVI
+72 NFSSVI
-78 TGETSITANNM
+78 TGENSVTANNM
-89 TYNLEN
+89 TYNMKN
-95 VVFSDQS
+95 VVFSDKS
-102 QWNNFNSL
+102 QWDNFNAL
-110 LLLGSNASL
+110 LLLGSFANL
-119 DLSGNLEINIQ
+119 NLSGNLEINLQ
-130 KSSSFSGGYIWTRIN
+130 KSPSATGYIWTRIDA
-145 SYGNS
+145 YGNS
-150 AISVGGDLIVN
+150 TVNVGGDFIVNSDITNYFRFAQEGIQGGETFGLNVQIGGDLI
-161 SDVENNFRFSQEGI
+161 
-175 QSGQVSGFDVYIGG
+175 
-189 NLVNKGNT
+189 NKNNT
-197 NFIFS
+197 NFVFS
-202 NYYSTVDGVVQS
+202 NYSSTVKGVVRLGS
-214 GTGML
+214 GII
-219 NLAATP
+219 NLAANVVDIWDP
-225 IDVTG
+225 KCI
-230 NAPVDSVKMT
+230 DSVNLS
-240 FGGIEG
+240 FGGLEG
-246 TGSILITKQYKSDLT
+246 DSSIFITKKFTQDLT
-261 SSREAYNA
+261 PNKETYNA
-269 APVYLTFTNSGTSA
+269 APVYLTFTNSGTST

-321 FDEAQSYSI
+321 FYEAQSYST

-338 GKVTVGSGRIDIGMF
+338 GTVTVDSGRIDIGMF

-426 LLDWGISEGSKYT
+426 LLGWGISEGSKYT
-439 IITFDPNSGISQDD
+439 ILTFDPNSGISQDD

-466 AELVAILDESNN
+466 AELIAILDESNN

-500 LVAAFAAFRSR
+500 LIAAFAAFRSR

>member
-19 AADLSWNGTFNDSK
+19 AADLSWNGKFNDSK
-33 EYNSNIV
+33 EYNPNVV

-72 KFASVI
+72 NFSSVI

-89 TYNLEN
+89 TYNLKN
-95 VVFSDQS
+95 VVFSDRS
-102 QWNNFNSL
+102 QWTNFNAL
-110 LLLGSNASL
+110 LLLGSFANL
-119 DLSGNLEINIQ
+119 NLSGNLEINLQ
-130 KSSSFSGGYIWTRIN
+130 KSPSATGYIWTRIDA
-145 SYGNS
+145 YGNS
-150 AISVGGDLIVN
+150 TVNVGGDFIVNSDITNYFRFAQEGIQGNQAFGLNVQIGGDLI
-161 SDVENNFRFSQEGI
+161 
-175 QSGQVSGFDVYIGG
+175 
-189 NLVNKGNT
+189 NKNNT
-197 NFIFS
+197 NFVFS
-202 NYYSTVDGVVQS
+202 NYSSTVKGVVRLGS
-214 GTGML
+214 GII
-219 NLAATP
+219 NLAANVVDIWDP
-225 IDVTG
+225 KCI
-230 NAPVDSVKMT
+230 DSVNLS
-240 FGGIEG
+240 FGGLEG
-246 TGSILITKQYKSDLT
+246 DSSIFITKKFSEDIT
-261 SSREAYNA
+261 TNKETYNA

-295 GKLNIRMAGTENSR
+295 GKLNIRMAGAENSR

-321 FDEAQSYSI
+321 FDEAQSYST
-330 KNVSNDGI
+330 KDVSNDGI
-338 GKVTVGSGRIDIGMF
+338 GKVTVDSGRIDIGMF

-401 DLLQLAGALSILES
+401 DLLQLAGALTILES

-426 LLDWGISEGSKYT
+426 LLGWGISEGSKYT

-466 AELVAILDESNN
+466 AELVAILDGSNN

>member
-9 TTFVAANSIF
+9 TTLVAANSIF
-19 AADLSWNGTFNDSK
+19 ATDISWNGTFNDSK

-61 ISYDYNSSSGQ
+61 ISYDYDSPSGQ

-78 TGETSITANNM
+78 TGGTSITANNM
-89 TYNLEN
+89 TYNMKN
-95 VVFSDQS
+95 VVFSDKS
-102 QWNNFNSL
+102 QWDNFNAL
-110 LLLGSNASL
+110 LLLGSFANL
-119 DLSGNLEINIQ
+119 NLSGNLEINLQ
-130 KSSSFSGGYIWTRIN
+130 KSPSESGYIWTRIDA
-145 SYGNS
+145 YGNS
-150 AISVGGDLIVN
+150 TVNVGGDFIVNSDITNYFRFAQEGIQENEAFGLNVQIGGDLI
-161 SDVENNFRFSQEGI
+161 
-175 QSGQVSGFDVYIGG
+175 
-189 NLVNKGNT
+189 NKNNT
-197 NFIFS
+197 NFVFS
-202 NYYSTVDGVVQS
+202 NYSSTVKGVVRLGS
-214 GTGML
+214 GII
-219 NLAATP
+219 NLAANVVDIWDP
-225 IDVTG
+225 KCI
-230 NAPVDSVKMT
+230 DSVNLS
-240 FGGIEG
+240 FGGLEG
-246 TGSILITKQYKSDLT
+246 DSSIFITKKFSEDIT
-261 SSREAYNA
+261 TNKETYNA
-269 APVYLTFTNSGTSA
+269 APVYLTFTNSGTST

-295 GKLNIRMAGTENSR
+295 GKLNIRMAGAENSR

-321 FDEAQSYSI
+321 FYEAQSYST

-338 GKVTVGSGRIDIGMF
+338 GKVTVDSGRIDIGMF
-353 NGKSAGDISL
+353 NGKSAGDVSL

-426 LLDWGISEGSKYT
+426 LLGWGISEGSKYT

-466 AELVAILDESNN
+466 AELVAILDGSNN

>member
-9 TTFVAANSIF
+9 TTLVAANSIF
-19 AADLSWNGTFNDSK
+19 ATDISWNGTFNDSK

-40 RIDKDGVWSPNQKP
+40 RIDKDGVWSQNQKP
-54 TAADNID
+54 TAADNIG

-72 KFASVI
+72 NFSSVI

-89 TYNLEN
+89 TYNMKN
-95 VVFSDQS
+95 VVFSDRS
-102 QWNNFNSL
+102 QWTNFNAL
-110 LLLGSNASL
+110 LLLGSFANL
-119 DLSGNLEINIQ
+119 NLSGNLEINLQ
-130 KSSSFSGGYIWTRIN
+130 KSPSATGYIWTRIDA
-145 SYGNS
+145 YGNS
-150 AISVGGDLIVN
+150 TVNVGGDFIVNSDITNYFRFAQEGIQGNQAFGLNVQIGGDLI
-161 SDVENNFRFSQEGI
+161 
-175 QSGQVSGFDVYIGG
+175 
-189 NLVNKGNT
+189 NKNNT
-197 NFIFS
+197 NFVFS
-202 NYYSTVDGVVQS
+202 NYSSTVKGVVRLGS
-214 GTGML
+214 GII
-219 NLAATP
+219 NLAANVVDIWDP
-225 IDVTG
+225 KCI
-230 NAPVDSVKMT
+230 DSVNLS
-240 FGGIEG
+240 FGGLEG
-246 TGSILITKQYKSDLT
+246 DSSIFITKKFSEDIT
-261 SSREAYNA
+261 TNKETYNA

-295 GKLNIRMAGTENSR
+295 GKLNIRMAGAENSR

-321 FDEAQSYSI
+321 FDEAQSYST

-338 GKVTVGSGRIDIGMF
+338 GKVTVDSGRIDIGMF

-426 LLDWGISEGSKYT
+426 LLGWGISEGSKYT

-466 AELVAILDESNN
+466 AELIAILDESNN

>member
-9 TTFVAANSIF
+9 TTLVAANSIF

-40 RIDKDGVWSPNQKP
+40 RIDKDGVWSPDQTP

-61 ISYDYNSSSGQ
+61 ISYDYNSSSAQ
-72 KFASVI
+72 KFSSVI

-89 TYNLEN
+89 TYNLKN

-110 LLLGSNASL
+110 LLLGSNARL

-202 NYYSTVDGVVQS
+202 NYYSTVAGVVQS

-295 GKLNIRMAGTENSR
+295 GKLNIRMAGAENSR
-309 QILRITSSSTTS
+309 QILRMKPNRTQQRMFQTT
-321 FDEAQSYSI
+321 
-330 KNVSNDGI
+330 
-338 GKVTVGSGRIDIGMF
+338 
-353 NGKSAGDISL
+353 
-363 NGGKL
+363 
-368 SAIGLDSE
+368 
-376 VGTLAANSLVWG
+376 
-388 AGTLVVDFSENGA
+388 
-401 DLLQLAGALSILES
+401 
-415 ATLEISASAAD
+415 ASA
-426 LLDWGISEGSKYT
+426 K
-439 IITFDPNSGISQDD
+439 
-453 INSIKISAQSGID
+453 
-466 AELVAILDESNN
+466 
-478 ISGIGLQFV
+478 
-487 QVPEPSTFAAIFA
+487 
-500 LVAAFAAFRSR
+500 
-511 KR
+511 

>member
-19 AADLSWNGTFNDSK
+19 ATDISWNGTFNDSK

-40 RIDKDGVWSPNQKP
+40 RIDKDGVWSSNQKP
-54 TAADNID
+54 TAADNIG
-61 ISYDYNSSSGQ
+61 ISYDYDSPSGQ

-78 TGETSITANNM
+78 TGGTSITANNM
-89 TYNLEN
+89 TYNMKN
-95 VVFSDQS
+95 VVFSDKS
-102 QWNNFNSL
+102 QWDNFNAL
-110 LLLGSNASL
+110 LLLGSFANL
-119 DLSGNLEINIQ
+119 NLSGNLEINLQ
-130 KSSSFSGGYIWTRIN
+130 KSPSATGYIWTRIDA
-145 SYGNS
+145 YGNS
-150 AISVGGDLIVN
+150 TVNVGGDFIVNSDITNYFRFAQEGIQGGETFGLNVQIGGDLI
-161 SDVENNFRFSQEGI
+161 
-175 QSGQVSGFDVYIGG
+175 
-189 NLVNKGNT
+189 NKNNT
-197 NFIFS
+197 NFVFS
-202 NYYSTVDGVVQS
+202 NYSSTVKGVVRLGS
-214 GTGML
+214 GII
-219 NLAATP
+219 NLAANVVDIWDP
-225 IDVTG
+225 KCI
-230 NAPVDSVKMT
+230 DSVNLS
-240 FGGIEG
+240 FGGMEG
-246 TGSILITKQYKSDLT
+246 DSSIFITKKFSEDIT
-261 SSREAYNA
+261 TNKETYNA

-295 GKLNIRMAGTENSR
+295 GKLNIRMAGAENSR
-309 QILRITSSSTTS
+309 QILRITSSDTTS
-321 FDEAQSYSI
+321 FYEAQSYST

-338 GKVTVGSGRIDIGMF
+338 AKVTVDSGRIDIGMF

-426 LLDWGISEGSKYT
+426 LLGWGISEGSKYT

-466 AELVAILDESNN
+466 AELVAILDGSNN

-500 LVAAFAAFRSR
+500 LVAAFAAFKSK

>member
-1 MKKLPALL
+1 MKNLPALITAL
-9 TTFVAANSIF
+9 VVANSIF
-19 AADLSWNGTFNDSK
+19 ATDISWNGTFNDSK

-40 RIDKDGVWSPNQKP
+40 RIDKPGVWSPDQTP

-61 ISYDYNSSSGQ
+61 ISYDYNSPSGQ

-78 TGETSITANNM
+78 TGGTSITANNM
-89 TYNLEN
+89 TYNMKN
-95 VVFSDQS
+95 VVFSDKS
-102 QWNNFNSL
+102 QWDNFNAL
-110 LLLGSNASL
+110 LLLGSFANL
-119 DLSGNLEINIQ
+119 NLSGNLEINLQ
-130 KSSSFSGGYIWTRIN
+130 KSPSESGYIWTRIDA
-145 SYGNS
+145 YGNS
-150 AISVGGDLIVN
+150 TVNVGGDFIVNSDITNYFRFAQEGIQGGETFGLNVQIGGDLI
-161 SDVENNFRFSQEGI
+161 
-175 QSGQVSGFDVYIGG
+175 
-189 NLVNKGNT
+189 NKNNT
-197 NFIFS
+197 NFVFS
-202 NYYSTVDGVVQS
+202 NYSSTVKGVVRLGS
-214 GTGML
+214 GII
-219 NLAATP
+219 NLAANVVDIWDP
-225 IDVTG
+225 KCI
-230 NAPVDSVKMT
+230 DSVNLS
-240 FGGIEG
+240 FGGLEG
-246 TGSILITKQYKSDLT
+246 DSSIFITKKFSEDIT
-261 SSREAYNA
+261 TNKETYNA

-295 GKLNIRMAGTENSR
+295 GKLNIRMAGAENSR

-321 FDEAQSYSI
+321 FYEAQSYST

-338 GKVTVGSGRIDIGMF
+338 AKVTVDSGRIDIGMF

-426 LLDWGISEGSKYT
+426 LLGWGISEGSKYT
-439 IITFDPNSGISQDD
+439 ILTFDPNSGISQDD

-466 AELVAILDESNN
+466 AELIAILDESNN

-500 LVAAFAAFRSR
+500 LIAAFAAFRSR